1 MLDVLKIAGRN
12 LSRYRRRT
20 MLTLL
25 LIIIG
30 MVAVLLFISVTG
42 SFKAMMVGQ
51 ITDSVLGHLQVHRKG
66 YVASIDTLPL
76 NLNMKPMAV
85 AKIEA
90 ALSQDK
96 AVETWSPRVKF
107 GGMFSNFTETTSIR
121 INGVDPVRE
130 AATAPL
136 LPGRMAEGPKGG
148 ALVEKGQIVIP
159 LLLARGMKVKVGD
172 TAVIVATN
180 RDGSVNGKTFVI
192 RSVTEAISGPGGR
205 DGYMHI
211 DDARELLRMKDAE
224 VSEIAIRLKDP
235 AQLDRVTASLS
246 EALGS
251 TKGKPANPPA
261 GAASAGAGAS
271 AGEGAGPGSGQP
283 QLEVHTWADLSPFA
297 SLARMID
304 LMTVFIKVVLVSIVL
319 VSVMN
324 VMVMAVYERIREIGT
339 IAAIG
344 TRPSRILSLFL
355 SEGLLLGVI
364 GTVLG
369 TALSLAAIYAINLW
383 QPHFAFGQQSDLVMA
398 PTIGVGQVVTVAL
411 LVVGVAILASLQPA
425 WKASRLDPIIAL
437 RHV

>member
-1 MLDVLKIAGRN
+1 MLDVLRIAGRN

-20 MLTLL
+20 TLTLL
-25 LIIIG
+25 LIVIG

-51 ITDSVLGHLQVHRKG
+51 ITDSVLGHLEVHRKG

-76 NLNMKPMAV
+76 NLNMQPGAV
-85 AKIEA
+85 AEVES
-90 ALSQDK
+90 ALKQDP
-96 AVETWSPRVKF
+96 AVESWSPRVKF

-121 INGVDPVRE
+121 INGVDPARE

-136 LPGRMAEGPKGG
+136 LPGRMAEGPKDG
-148 ALVEKGQIVIP
+148 ALVERGQIVIP

-235 AQLDRVTASLS
+235 AELDRVTASLK
-246 EALGS
+246 AGLGNAS
-251 TKGKPANPPA
+251 GNASDKAPDPAA
-261 GAASAGAGAS
+261 AAASAGP
-271 AGEGAGPGSGQP
+271 GAGGTGQP
-283 QLEVHTWADLSPFA
+283 PLEVHTWADLSPFA

-355 SEGLLLGVI
+355 AEGLLLGVI
-364 GTVLG
+364 GTALG
-369 TALSLAAIYAINLW
+369 TVLSLAAIYAIHLW

-398 PTIGVGQVVTVAL
+398 PTIGVAQVVTVAL

-425 WKASRLDPIIAL
+425 WRASRLDPINAL

>member
-1 MLDVLKIAGRN
+1 MFDVLKIAGRN

-51 ITDSVLGHLQVHRKG
+51 ITDSVLGHLEVHRKG

-76 NLNMKPMAV
+76 NLNMKPAAV
-85 AKIEA
+85 AKVEEA
-90 ALSQDK
+90 LRQDK

-107 GGMFSNFTETTSIR
+107 GGMFSNFSETTSIR
-121 INGVDPVRE
+121 INGVDPARE

-205 DGYMHI
+205 DGYIHI

-235 AQLDRVTASLS
+235 AQLDRVTSSLKS
-246 EALGS
+246 VLGS
-251 TKGKPANPPA
+251 TSGKAPVPEAD
-261 GAASAGAGAS
+261 GAG
-271 AGEGAGPGSGQP
+271 EKAGPGSGNP
-283 QLEVHTWADLSPFA
+283 QLEVHTWADLSPFS

-344 TRPSRILSLFL
+344 TRPTRILSLFL
-355 SEGLLLGVI
+355 AEGLLLGLI

-369 TALSLAAIYAINLW
+369 TLLSLAAIYGINLW
-383 QPHFAFGQQSDLVMA
+383 QPHFAFGQQTDLVMA
-398 PTIGVGQVVTVAL
+398 PTIEMGQVLTVAL
-411 LVVGVAILASLQPA
+411 LVMGVAVLASLQPA
-425 WKASRLDPIIAL
+425 WKASRLDPINAL

>member
-1 MLDVLKIAGRN
+1 MLDVLRIAGRN

-20 MLTLL
+20 TLTLL
-25 LIIIG
+25 LIVIG

-42 SFKAMMVGQ
+42 SFKSMMVGQ

-76 NLNMKPMAV
+76 NLNMPPAAV
-85 AKIEA
+85 EKVEA
-90 ALSQDK
+90 ALASDRS
-96 AVETWSPRVKF
+96 VESWSPRIKF

-121 INGVDPVRE
+121 INGIDPARE
-130 AATAPL
+130 SATVPL
-136 LPGRMAEGPKGG
+136 LKGRMLEGAKDGP
-148 ALVEKGQIVIP
+148 LVEKGQIVIP
-159 LLLARGMKVKVGD
+159 VLLARGMKVKVGD
-172 TAVIVATN
+172 TVVVVATN

-192 RSVTEAISGPGGR
+192 RSVTEGISGPGGR
-205 DGYMHI
+205 DGYIHVS
-211 DDARELLRMKDAE
+211 DARELLRLKDAE
-224 VSEIAIRLKDP
+224 VSEIAIRLGDP
-235 AQLDRVTASLS
+235 AQLDRVNASLRS
-246 EALGS
+246 ALGS
-251 TKGKPANPPA
+251 
-261 GAASAGAGAS
+261 
-271 AGEGAGPGSGQP
+271 AGEPS
-283 QLEVHTWADLSPFA
+283 LDVHTWADLSPFA

-364 GTVLG
+364 GTAIG
-369 TALSLAAIYAINLW
+369 TLVSLAAIYALNLW
-383 QPHFAFGQQSDLVMA
+383 QPHFAFGQQQDLVMA
-398 PTIGVGQVVTVAL
+398 PTIAAGQVITVAL

-425 WKASRLDPIIAL
+425 WKASRLDPINAL

>member
-1 MLDVLKIAGRN
+1 MLDVLKIAARN

-25 LIIIG
+25 LIVIG

-51 ITDSVLGHLQVHRKG
+51 ITDSVLGHLEVHRKG

-76 NLNMKPMAV
+76 NLNMQAAAV
-85 AKIEA
+85 AKVEA
-90 ALSQDK
+90 ALKQDP

-172 TAVIVATN
+172 TVVIVATN

-235 AQLDRVTASLS
+235 AQLDRVTAALKA
-246 EALGS
+246 ALGG
-251 TKGKPANPPA
+251 T
-261 GAASAGAGAS
+261 
-271 AGEGAGPGSGQP
+271 GQP

-355 SEGLLLGVI
+355 AEGLLLGVI
-364 GTVLG
+364 GTALG
-369 TALSLAAIYAINLW
+369 TVLSLAAIYGINLW

-398 PTIGVGQVVTVAL
+398 PTIGAGQVVTVAL
-411 LVVGVAILASLQPA
+411 LVVGVAVLASLQPA
-425 WKASRLDPIIAL
+425 WKASRLDPINAL

>member
-51 ITDSVLGHLQVHRKG
+51 ITDSVLGHLEVHRKG

-76 NLNMKPMAV
+76 NLNMKPSAV
-85 AKIEA
+85 AKVEA
-90 ALSQDK
+90 ALQQDK

-235 AQLDRVTASLS
+235 AQLDRVTASLKA
-246 EALGS
+246 ALGS
-251 TKGKPANPPA
+251 TSGKTADPAA
-261 GAASAGAGAS
+261 AAASAS
-271 AGEGAGPGSGQP
+271 PGSSGTGQP

-355 SEGLLLGVI
+355 AEGLLLGVI
-364 GTVLG
+364 GTALG
-369 TALSLAAIYAINLW
+369 TVLSLAAIYAINLW

-398 PTIGVGQVVTVAL
+398 PTIGASQVVTVAL

-425 WKASRLDPIIAL
+425 WKASRLDPINAL

>member
-1 MLDVLKIAGRN
+1 MFDVLKIAGRN

-42 SFKAMMVGQ
+42 SFKSMMVGQ
-51 ITDSVLGHLQVHRKG
+51 ITDSVLGHLEVHRKG

-76 NLNMKPMAV
+76 NLNMKPVAV
-85 AKIEA
+85 AKVEEV
-90 ALSQDK
+90 LKQDK
-96 AVETWSPRVKF
+96 AVETWSSRVKF

-121 INGVDPVRE
+121 INGVDPARE

-205 DGYMHI
+205 DGYIHI

-235 AQLDRVTASLS
+235 AQLDRVTASLK

-251 TKGKPANPPA
+251 TSGNSPDAA
-261 GAASAGAGAS
+261 AAAASAGQS
-271 AGEGAGPGSGQP
+271 ATGTGQP

-355 SEGLLLGVI
+355 AEGLLLGAI

-369 TALSLAAIYAINLW
+369 TLLSLAAIYGINLW
-383 QPHFAFGQQSDLVMA
+383 QPHFAFGQQQNLVMA

-411 LVVGVAILASLQPA
+411 LVMGVAILASLQPA
-425 WKASRLDPIIAL
+425 WKASRLDPINAL

>member
-20 MLTLL
+20 TLTLL
-25 LIIIG
+25 LIVIG
-30 MVAVLLFISVTG
+30 MAAVLLFISVTG

-76 NLNMKPMAV
+76 NLNMKPGAV
-85 AKIEA
+85 ARVEA
-90 ALSQDK
+90 ALKQDP

-121 INGVDPVRE
+121 INGVDPARE

-224 VSEIAIRLKDP
+224 VSEFAIRLKDP
-235 AQLDRVTASLS
+235 AHLDRVTASLKA
-246 EALGS
+246 ALGS
-251 TKGKPANPPA
+251 TSGKTPDT
-261 GAASAGAGAS
+261 GATASSAGT
-271 AGEGAGPGSGQP
+271 GAGGTGQP

-297 SLARMID
+297 TLARMID

-344 TRPSRILSLFL
+344 TRPSRILTLFL
-355 SEGLLLGVI
+355 AEGLLLGVV

-369 TALSLAAIYAINLW
+369 TLVSLGAIYGINLW
-383 QPHFAFGQQSDLVMA
+383 QPRFAFGQQQDLVMA
-398 PTIGVGQVVTVAL
+398 PTIAVAQVVTVAL
-411 LVVGVAILASLQPA
+411 LVMGVAALASLQPA
-425 WKASRLDPIIAL
+425 WKASRLDPINAL